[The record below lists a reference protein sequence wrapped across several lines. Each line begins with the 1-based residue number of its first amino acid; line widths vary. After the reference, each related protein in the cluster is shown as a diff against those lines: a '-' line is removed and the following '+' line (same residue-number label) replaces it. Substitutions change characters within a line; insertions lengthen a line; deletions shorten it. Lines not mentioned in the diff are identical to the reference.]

1 MHLAKGGS
9 LTKLTRRRGK
19 PECQFANYN
28 EKHPWQDR
36 QPPGR
41 AAAVKPGPAASG
53 IRTEVWFGR
62 PQRGLS
68 AGRVCRP
75 ERPLPWGVMVPP
87 GRACPWPC
95 FHVEPSGQKAKM
107 CGPRAS
113 AGACVSALTL
123 QLAELDSQELAV
135 SLVPSWSYTL
145 NQGPAHARHP
155 DKR

>member
-1 MHLAKGGS
+1 MA
-9 LTKLTRRRGK
+9 
-19 PECQFANYN
+19 
-28 EKHPWQDR
+28 
-36 QPPGR
+36 
-41 AAAVKPGPAASG
+41 GPAASWSSS
-53 IRTEVWFGR
+53 RCKAR
-62 PQRGLS
+62 PSRLWNQNRGLVQPQSGLS

-87 GRACPWPC
+87 GRACPWRC

-135 SLVPSWSYTL
+135 SLVPSLSYTL